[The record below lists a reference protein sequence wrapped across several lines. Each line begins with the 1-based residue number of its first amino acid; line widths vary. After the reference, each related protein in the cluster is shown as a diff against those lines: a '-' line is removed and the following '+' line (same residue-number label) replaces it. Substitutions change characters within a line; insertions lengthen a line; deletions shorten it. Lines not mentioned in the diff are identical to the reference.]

1 VETTKSSKETSLS
14 HIISA
19 DLSTA
24 NSSRTADRKNPVK
37 FRVGAHEVISCW
49 DMGFEGLKQG
59 ATADLICPPN
69 YAYGKFRRGSIPPRT
84 PVLFTIEVIGIEP

>member
-1 VETTKSSKETSLS
+1 MVIAHYIGRFVNGKQFE
-14 HIISA
+14 
-19 DLSTA
+19 
-24 NSSRTADRKNPVK
+24 NSRDRKNPVK